1 MGEDTFWCDWWQTVN
16 SRTLVS
22 SFFTSLL
29 SALTRRWTRASEPV
43 AAPPAE
49 NDDRQLASIADVA
62 PAIVWIA
69 AADKSCTYVNEQWLR
84 FSGRTREEELGFG
97 WLSEMHP
104 DDVPRCMPV
113 CESAFEAR
121 QPVELEYRQRRHDGV
136 YRSMLSRGVP
146 RFDRDGNFSGYIG
159 VVVDI
164 DDMRAAERELRR
176 ERERLLGIVSNVP
189 GVVWEAWGQ
198 PDRATQR
205 INFIS
210 DHVTRMLGYT
220 VEEWLSTPNFWLTI
234 VHPDDRDAAA
244 RRAHEHFLVG
254 GPSTNT
260 FRWMTKDGRAIWV
273 ESHSTVVQDESGA
286 PIGMRGV
293 TLDISAWKRAEESLR
308 FASKV
313 SEALASSLDYE
324 KTLQAIVDLAVPALA
339 DACTITLV
347 DELGESLDVAT
358 SGAINGAGDELV
370 VAIDSPERKLGT
382 IRFASATPSRYDEHD
397 RELASLLARRVSM
410 AIENAQLY
418 RTAVAA
424 SAAKDDFLAT
434 VSHELRTPMT
444 ATLGWVR
451 LLMLGQVDADTSSSA
466 LQAIESATQ
475 AQSKLIDDILDVS
488 SIVVGKFRLDTA
500 PVDLRHVV
508 DVAAEALRPALA
520 AKSIT
525 LDFDASGWSG
535 TVEGDANRLQQV
547 VWNLLANA
555 AKFGRSGGRIDVI
568 VEREGNVA
576 RIVVSDD
583 GEGIEPEFL
592 PHIFD
597 RFRQGESGSTRSYSG
612 LGLGLAIVQ
621 HLVELHGGTVS
632 ATSDGRGKGATFV
645 VELPAPAEQ
654 AAIVEEKARSVFPD
668 LRRRQV
674 LVVDRDEATLDVIT
688 DLLRQCGARVTP
700 ARSAAEAILALHV
713 HYDLVITDVGMAVA
727 EGVTLAQQLRQAN
740 GGLPAIV
747 LRKPVD
753 PIELATEI
761 AAALKT

>member
-1 MGEDTFWCDWWQTVN
+1 VT
-16 SRTLVS
+16 
-22 SFFTSLL
+22 SFFTSLF
-29 SALTRRWTRASEPV
+29 SALTRRWTRTPPPV
-43 AAPPAE
+43 GR
-49 NDDRQLASIADVA
+49 NDDDQQLASIADIA
-62 PAIVWIA
+62 PAIVWIT

-104 DDVPRCMPV
+104 DDVARCMPV
-113 CESAFEAR
+113 FEAAFEAR
-121 QPVELEYRQRRHDGV
+121 QPVEIEYRQRRHDGV

-146 RFDRDGNFSGYIG
+146 RFDRNGNFSGYIG
-159 VVVDI
+159 VVLDI
-164 DDMRAAERELRR
+164 NDMRSTERELHR

-198 PDRATQR
+198 PDQSTQR

-210 DHVTRMLGYT
+210 EHVTRMLGYT

-244 RRAHEHFLVG
+244 KRAHEHFLAG

-273 ESHSTVVQDESGA
+273 ESHSTVVQDEGGA

-293 TLDISAWKRAEESLR
+293 TLDISARKRAEESLR
-308 FASKV
+308 FASKA

-324 KTLQAIVDLAVPALA
+324 KTLQTIVTLAVPSLA
-339 DACTITLV
+339 DACTITLL
-347 DELGESLDVAT
+347 DEQGEARDVAAAGSLT
-358 SGAINGAGDELV
+358 SASDELV
-370 VAIDSPERKLGT
+370 VAIDTLDRKLGT

-410 AIENAQLY
+410 AIDNAQLY

-451 LLMLGQVDADTSSSA
+451 LLMLGQVDADTSTSA

-508 DVAAEALRPALA
+508 DVASDALRPALA
-520 AKSIT
+520 AKAIT
-525 LDFDASGWSG
+525 LAFDASRWSG

-568 VEREGNVA
+568 VEREDNVA
-576 RIVVSDD
+576 RVIVRDD

-592 PHIFD
+592 PHVFD

-632 ATSDGRGKGATFV
+632 AASDGRGKGATFV
-645 VELPAPAEQ
+645 IELPVIELAGAGLPVAELPV
-654 AAIVEEKARSVFPD
+654 AEKPKSVFPD
-668 LRRRQV
+668 LRRKQV
-674 LVVDRDEATLDVIT
+674 LVVDREEATLDVIT
-688 DLLRQCGARVTP
+688 DLLQQCGARVTA

-727 EGVTLAQQLRQAN
+727 DGVTLAQQLRQAN

-747 LRKPVD
+747 LRKPID

-761 AAALKT
+761 ALVLNR